1 MGRPYEDLSEEGED
15 VDGNNGLRSRPSRS
29 ERREQRRRK
38 ADAKAH
44 RMSNFKDVQVY
55 IENVRRA
62 GRTQREE
69 GG

>member
-1 MGRPYEDLSEEGED
+1 MGGLYEDLIEEGED
-15 VDGNNGLRSRPSRS
+15 VDGNGGLRSRPSRS

-38 ADAKAH
+38 AGAKAR
-44 RMSNFKDVQVY
+44 RMSNFKGVQMY

-62 GRTQREE
+62 GQTRREE